1 MLKKLSVVFCGAAVI
16 LMTAGNAIA
25 QGDAAADAA
34 TTAAVKTK
42 LLADT
47 KVGGLGIDVD
57 TKDNVVTLSGK
68 VRTAAERTE
77 AVRLARTT
85 TGVKNVVSKLVVDPT
100 YKGITNKDDRA
111 KAEAKDEYPRDA
123 KGTAGRAADK
133 TKAEAKETKIEIED
147 DTKETAAKVKDATK
161 KAGEKTNGTAQHR
174 QRPSGRE
181 VRRAQLGRRAIRD
194 RGGGGNVPERPRAG
208 PVAARARLDAPSP
221 PADHPPLN
229 LAGVPGLDQLLGDR
243 PRECLPGPGAASGP
257 KPRAAAQGR
266 PQDRVTLEH
275 GEELGEVV
283 VDPGGEPHPLDR
295 ELERLGLVVRSDDRC
310 AKAHFTGRPLPNVD
324 DHGPLASVE
333 QSRHHAL
340 SQAHR
345 PVHARAAR
353 EPVGPRRAHLD
364 LERGGHAAM

>member
-85 TGVKNVVSKLVVDPT
+85 TGVKNVVSKLVVDPA

-111 KAEAKDEYPRDA
+111 KAEAKDEIRDA

-133 TKAEAKETKIEIED
+133 TKAEAKETKIEIKD

-161 KAGEKTNGTAQHR
+161 KAGEKTKDVVQDAAGKTKSAATKSKDVTADA
-174 QRPSGRE
+174 S
-181 VRRAQLGRRAIRD
+181 IT
-194 RGGGGNVPERPRAG
+194 
-208 PVAARARLDAPSP
+208 AA
-221 PADHPPLN
+221 
-229 LAGVPGLDQLLGDR
+229 VKTKLLGDTAVR
-243 PRECLPGPGAASGP
+243 GL
-257 KPRAAAQGR
+257 KI
-266 PQDRVTLEH
+266 DVDTKDNVVTLTGNVRSAAEKAEAIRLAKTTT
-275 GEELGEVV
+275 GVKSV
-283 VDPGGEPHPLDR
+283 VDK
-295 ELERLGLVVRSDDRC
+295 LVIQ
-310 AKAHFTGRPLPNVD
+310 P
-324 DHGPLASVE
+324 
-333 QSRHHAL
+333 
-340 SQAHR
+340 
-345 PVHARAAR
+345 
-353 EPVGPRRAHLD
+353 
-364 LERGGHAAM
+364 